1 MKTTKSPEDA
11 RFIQLLEK
19 ARRFC
24 AFRERSAAETKV
36 KLLQSGAGKEE
47 VEKVLEQLKE
57 EGFLNDF
64 RFASAFARG
73 KFNQNQWG
81 KEKIAREL
89 AAHGVTSEASREAFR
104 EIDNDIYI
112 ETLQNIVRKKLETL
126 KGEPDF
132 IRRGKTVEFCLRKG
146 FELNLIL
153 QVVDSLLNIKTP

>member
-24 AFRERSAAETKV
+24 AFRERSATETKV

-89 AAHGVTSEASREAFR
+89 AAHGVTSEASQEAFR
-104 EIDNDIYI
+104 EIDNDIYF